1 MAGNETINSRFQQ
14 PTYTAAELARVNPVL
29 LAGEVVYESDTGRHK
44 VGNGVN
50 RWTALHYSSDANEIP
65 ALAWK
70 VEDGILCVRPA
81 CDLGNPIL
89 RRCYVGILHY
99 KNARARTHLNTETGL
114 KEGRLNNAGYKLVDD
129 YHAGASVTWTS
140 IRIAPLPFGVPS
152 WSGWMEVIPVQTL
165 FSRWVSSET
174 DVRYANGIKYI
185 LHRGRNKGEYKFE
198 ELLGG
203 KIKQKVTF
211 YCGVVLYAL
220 DDKKRRIEGQRSYF
234 KIEASNYSGAPPRLR
249 HL

>member
-1 MAGNETINSRFQQ
+1 MAGNETITGRLQQ
-14 PTYTAAELARVNPVL
+14 PSYTAAELARVDPLL

-50 RWTALHYSSDANEIP
+50 RWSGLRYSSDANEIP

-81 CDLGNPIL
+81 CDLENPIL

-114 KEGRLNNAGYKLVDD
+114 KERRLNNAGYKLVDD
-129 YHAGASVTWTS
+129 SHAGASVTWTS
-140 IRIAPLPFGVPS
+140 TRINPVPYGVPS

-174 DVRYANGIKYI
+174 DARYVNSRKYI

-198 ELLGG
+198 ELLNG

-211 YCGVVLYAL
+211 YCGVVLYVL
-220 DDKKRRIEGQRSYF
+220 DDKKRRIEGPRSYF
-234 KIEASNYSGAPPRLR
+234 KIEASNYGSAPPRLR